1 MSIKRP
7 GTLTSPDLAFTY
19 RVRPICGGDLAL
31 IRSALAEFAP
41 DWSVELQGF
50 CADEA
55 IIVVVPEDGD
65 DVTGPSFM
73 ISRETYGF
81 RVDQVH
87 WDVVTEVG
95 VTGFD
100 ERGYRRGAA
109 SAAALLAG
117 LEVTCCGLH
126 CTSLPLL

>member
-95 VTGFD
+95 VL
-100 ERGYRRGAA
+100 A
-109 SAAALLAG
+109 SMNAVIDAVRLQLPRCAG
-117 LEVTCCGLH
+117 LEAPVAVTLH
-126 CTSLPLL
+126 

>member
-1 MSIKRP
+1 MSVKRP
-7 GTLTSPDLAFTY
+7 GIQTNQDQAFTF
-19 RVRPICGGDLAL
+19 RADPIGGNDLAL
-31 IRSALAEFAP
+31 LQSALAETAP

-50 CADEA
+50 CTDEA

-65 DVTGPSFM
+65 DLTGPSFV

-95 VTGFD
+95 VLASM
-100 ERGYRRGAA
+100 AA
-109 SAAALLAG
+109 VVDVVRIRLAFCAG
-117 LEVTCCGLH
+117 LEAPGLITLH
-126 CTSLPLL
+126 